1 MGREGEENV
10 SPSGGIE
17 CCTQEILMKTFIAVV
32 LCLGIKDEITFLE
45 CPQIKKR
52 PTMQQGIDS
61 NERLKYMLR
70 IEYRI

>member
-1 MGREGEENV
+1 
-10 SPSGGIE
+10 
-17 CCTQEILMKTFIAVV
+17 MKTFIAVV

-70 IEYRI
+70 IEFRI

>member
-1 MGREGEENV
+1 
-10 SPSGGIE
+10 
-17 CCTQEILMKTFIAVV
+17 MKTFIAVV

-45 CPQIKKR
+45 CPQIKKW

-70 IEYRI
+70 IEFRI